1 MKIAQLIKLIVL
13 GIIIIFA
20 VVLAIKPV
28 FPKEDVPWL
37 PLIDNIR
44 LGLDLQGGVHVVLEA
59 QDTDELKVNQE
70 KMEALIATI
79 ERRVNAFGAAE
90 PVVQQQGERRIIV
103 EIAGIDNP
111 ERAVQAIIRPAYL
124 EFISPR
130 GDVILTGADL
140 RNATAQK
147 DPITGEFEVALKF
160 TDEGAEKFA
169 EATTRYLHQQ
179 IAIVLD
185 GELLQNPVVQTPILD
200 GRAAIVGYDT
210 LEEAHEIAVLLRSGA
225 LPLKVEVMQ
234 KNVVGPSLGKDSLD
248 RSITAGIIGIALILA
263 FMITYYRVPGLI
275 ANIALVVYS
284 VLILAMFSFFN
295 VTLTLSGLAGFI
307 LSLGIAV
314 DSNIIIFERIK
325 EELKRGKPLRPAVRS
340 GFKRAFR
347 AILDANVTTLIAAG
361 VLFYF
366 GTGVIKGFGL
376 TLMIGILVSMF
387 TAITLTRL
395 MLQLVAD
402 SRIVRNPKLYGA

>member
-1 MKIAQLIKLIVL
+1 MKIVQLIKLIVL
-13 GIIIIFA
+13 GIVIVFA

-37 PLIDNIR
+37 PLIDNIK

-70 KMEALIATI
+70 KMEALVAVI

-90 PVVQQQGERRIIV
+90 PVVQQQGERRVIV
-103 EIAGIDNP
+103 EIAGIDSP
-111 ERAVQAIIRPAYL
+111 EKAVQSIIKTAYL

-140 RNATAQK
+140 KNAVAQR
-147 DPITGEFEVALKF
+147 DPTTDEIQVALKF
-160 TDEGAEKFA
+160 TDEGTEKFA
-169 EATTRYLHQQ
+169 EATTRYLYQQ

-185 GELLQNPVVQTPILD
+185 GELLQNPVVREPILD
-200 GRAAIVGYDT
+200 GRAVITGYGA

-234 KNVVGPSLGKDSLD
+234 KNVVGPSLGKDSLN

-275 ANIALVVYS
+275 ANIALVFYS

-295 VTLTLSGLAGFI
+295 VTLTLSGIAGFI

-395 MLQLVAD
+395 MLQLVVD
-402 SRIVRNPKLYGA
+402 SRIVKNPKLYGA

>member
-13 GIIIIFA
+13 GIVIVFA

-70 KMEALIATI
+70 KMEALIAAI

-169 EATTRYLHQQ
+169 EATTRYLRQQ

-395 MLQLVAD
+395 MLQLVVD

>member
-13 GIIIIFA
+13 GIVIVFA

-37 PLIDNIR
+37 PLIDNIK

-59 QDTDELKVNQE
+59 QDTDELKVDQE
-70 KMEALIATI
+70 KMAALVATI

-90 PVVQQQGERRIIV
+90 PVVQQQGERRVIV

-111 ERAVQAIIRPAYL
+111 EKAIQSIIKTAYL
-124 EFISPR
+124 EFIDPK

-140 RNATAQK
+140 KNAVEKRDPTTAEIQ
-147 DPITGEFEVALKF
+147 VALEF
-160 TDEGAEKFA
+160 TDEGAKKFA
-169 EATTRYLHQQ
+169 EATTKYLGQQ

-185 GELLQNPVVQTPILD
+185 GKLLQNPVVRTPILD
-200 GRAAIVGYDT
+200 GHAVITGYDT

-225 LPLKVEVMQ
+225 LPLKVEVIQ

-248 RSITAGIIGIALILA
+248 RSITAGIIGIALILI
-263 FMITYYRVPGLI
+263 FMSAYYRIPGLI
-275 ANIALVVYS
+275 ADIALVIYS
-284 VLILAMFSFFN
+284 ILILAMFSFFS
-295 VTLTLSGLAGFI
+295 VTLTLPGVAGFI

-325 EELKRGKPLRPAVRS
+325 EELKKGKPLRPAVRS

-366 GTGVIKGFGL
+366 GTGVIKGFAL

-395 MLQLVAD
+395 MLQLVVD
-402 SRIVRNPKLYGA
+402 SRIVKNPKLYGA